1 MLWTDQNS
9 DFKCKLKS
17 KIARPDIQIVD
28 VVAIK
33 LHITEVTPHSTLL
46 SNSSHVVAWDCE

>member
-17 KIARPDIQIVD
+17 KIARPDIQIVGIGCNQAAHYRGD
-28 VVAIK
+28 
-33 LHITEVTPHSTLL
+33 ST
-46 SNSSHVVAWDCE
+46 

>member
-17 KIARPDIQIVD
+17 KITRPDIQIVGACYRGD
-28 VVAIK
+28 T
-33 LHITEVTPHSTLL
+33 TEYTP
-46 SNSSHVVAWDCE
+46 E